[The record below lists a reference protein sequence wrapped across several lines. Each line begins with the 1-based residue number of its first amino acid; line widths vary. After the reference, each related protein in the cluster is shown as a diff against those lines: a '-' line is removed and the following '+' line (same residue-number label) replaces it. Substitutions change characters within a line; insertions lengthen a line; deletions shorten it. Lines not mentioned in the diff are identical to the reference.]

1 MAADSS
7 IAALAGSRAL
17 VTGGAGFIGS
27 HLVDSLLAADAELV
41 HVVDDLS
48 LGREENLADARQY
61 EALRFTAGDACDQSM
76 LERIASTDGPFT
88 HCFNL
93 AVIPLPHSLVHP
105 RENVDRNVAMTSA
118 VCELHRAG
126 AFRRLVHVSSSEV
139 FGTAHTVPM
148 DEEHPV
154 HPHTPYAAAKA
165 ATDMTALSYAT
176 TFGLETIVVRPF
188 NTYGERQNDGAY
200 AGLIP
205 IVCNHVLAGTPV
217 TIYGDGEQTRDMTYV
232 SDTAT
237 GILQA
242 GAADG
247 LSGESFNLGAGEE
260 ASVNELV
267 RLLLEACGRPEHPVV
282 HRDPRPGD
290 VRRLLS
296 ETRKARTE
304 LGYSP
309 SVNLADG
316 LKRTVAWYLSRGQS
330 S

>member
-1 MAADSS
+1 MATENA
-7 IAALAGSRAL
+7 IASLAGCRAL

-27 HLVDSLLAADAELV
+27 HLVDALLAANAELV

-48 LGREENLADARQY
+48 LGREENLADADQND
-61 EALRFTAGDACDQSM
+61 ALRFTEGDACDLSL
-76 LERIASTDGPFT
+76 LERIASATGPFT

-105 RENVDRNVAMTSA
+105 RENVDRNLAMTSA
-118 VCELHRAG
+118 VCELQRTG
-126 AFRRLVHVSSSEV
+126 AFERLVHVSSSEV
-139 FGTAHTVPM
+139 FGTAQTTPM
-148 DEEHPV
+148 DEEHPI

-165 ATDMTALSYAT
+165 ATDLTALSYAT
-176 TFGLETIVVRPF
+176 TFDLETVVVRPF

-205 IVCNHVLAGTPV
+205 IVINHVRAGTAV
-217 TIYGDGEQTRDMTYV
+217 TIFGDGEQTRDMTYV
-232 SDTAT
+232 SDTAA
-237 GILQA
+237 GILLA
-242 GAADG
+242 GAAEG

-267 RLLLEACGRPEHPVV
+267 RLLLEACGEPGHPVV
-282 HRDPRPGD
+282 HGDPRPGD

-296 ETRKARTE
+296 DTRKSHAQ

-309 SVNLADG
+309 SVTLADG
-316 LKRTVAWYLSRGQS
+316 LKRTVAWYLSREQRA
-330 S
+330 